1 MLSCQNIDRAGG
13 ACVSQGDQSHHYNRD
28 PQEKVAVV
36 YEVDGEEKGVEDGA
50 DDHREEVDLSCIIT
64 SHLPT
69 KQQTEE
75 YLNKQD
81 KGEYMRKSKH
91 LKGQLDPPVSNVT
104 FFGPKEVSWTPP

>member
-13 ACVSQGDQSHHYNRD
+13 ACVSQSDQSHHNNGE

-36 YEVDGEEKGVEDGA
+36 NEVDGEEKGVENGA
-50 DDHREEVDLSCIIT
+50 DEQRDVVDFSCIMT

-69 KQQTEE
+69 KQQTED

-81 KGEYMRKSKH
+81 KGEYMRKC
-91 LKGQLDPPVSNVT
+91 
-104 FFGPKEVSWTPP
+104 

>member
-13 ACVSQGDQSHHYNRD
+13 ACVSQGDQSHHNNGD

-36 YEVDGEEKGVEDGA
+36 NEVDGEEKGVEDGA

-69 KQQTEE
+69 KQQTED

-81 KGEYMRKSKH
+81 KGGYMRKC
-91 LKGQLDPPVSNVT
+91 
-104 FFGPKEVSWTPP
+104 